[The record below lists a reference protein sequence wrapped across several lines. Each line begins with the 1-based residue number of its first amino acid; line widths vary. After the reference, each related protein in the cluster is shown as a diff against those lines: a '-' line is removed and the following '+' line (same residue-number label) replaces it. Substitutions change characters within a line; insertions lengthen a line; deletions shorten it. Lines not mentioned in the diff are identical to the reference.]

1 MPNIVEGVKGF
12 DHFNI
17 NVTLDDLQIFD
28 PKVENDSVTRMT
40 KGSIFF
46 ITLASA
52 MSLIVLISTVVVWKK
67 SQDEI
72 QLETMNSDGSED
84 QSLRA
89 QPQLY
94 NQSVAIKFACCFDLV
109 ENLRSLTKPLSKKG
123 DEELEVLNF
132 MRVMCCIMVI
142 LGNTYFYMMS
152 SPIQNLET
160 LQQWI
165 GSRYFSFIISA
176 DLFVDVFFWLGAFL
190 ASYQL
195 LMRMSINEGRLPS
208 SKLKLYLG
216 RMARLWPL
224 YIFTLLFFWRF
235 MVLFGG

>member
-72 QLETMNSDGSED
+72 
-84 QSLRA
+84 
-89 QPQLY
+89 
-94 NQSVAIKFACCFDLV
+94 
-109 ENLRSLTKPLSKKG
+109 
-123 DEELEVLNF
+123 
-132 MRVMCCIMVI
+132 
-142 LGNTYFYMMS
+142 
-152 SPIQNLET
+152 
-160 LQQWI
+160 
-165 GSRYFSFIISA
+165 
-176 DLFVDVFFWLGAFL
+176 
-190 ASYQL
+190 
-195 LMRMSINEGRLPS
+195 
-208 SKLKLYLG
+208 
-216 RMARLWPL
+216 
-224 YIFTLLFFWRF
+224 
-235 MVLFGG
+235 